1 MECKVKY
8 ALLSIALFLMSV
20 AASGAD
26 TSPSLPTP
34 PETEQAA
41 PGKPNAAQQ
50 LDELV
55 NALAAARAEL
65 KVLQKKA
72 AATRDETEKKQI
84 EAEIQS
90 LNSHVEEVL
99 ASLEKVA
106 TGGATAA
113 LAEKQEVTSFD
124 WHKEIEDLFKPL
136 VYELKRLTERPR
148 RIEQLRTQQSLLEGR
163 LAQADDALE
172 NSVFLRGEWRPITL
186 ASNAC

>member
-55 NALAAARAEL
+55 NALATARAEL

-84 EAEIQS
+84 EAE
-90 LNSHVEEVL
+90 E
-99 ASLEKVA
+99 
-106 TGGATAA
+106 
-113 LAEKQEVTSFD
+113 QEVTSFD
-124 WHKEIEDLFKPL
+124 WHNEIEDLFKPL

-163 LAQADDALE
+163 LVQADDALE
-172 NSVFLRGEWRPITL
+172 NSVFLRGERRPITL

>member
-55 NALAAARAEL
+55 NALATARAEL

-84 EAEIQS
+84 EAE
-90 LNSHVEEVL
+90 E
-99 ASLEKVA
+99 
-106 TGGATAA
+106 
-113 LAEKQEVTSFD
+113 QEVTSFD